1 MRPTPVVLATLISL
15 GFLLS
20 GEAQAASLEIS
31 PVIVNLVP
39 GQNATTIEVKN
50 RGEAPAA
57 VQARPYSWSQVGDD
71 DNLTPTQDII
81 ISPPIFT
88 VPAGA
93 SQTVRLL
100 LRGANETGGWER
112 SYRLLLDEV
121 PPANTENKQIK
132 MALRVSLPVMIAS
145 VASTPP
151 VLQWRTEH
159 GPGGE
164 IQLMAVNSGHAYEKV
179 SAIDVMLPDGTH
191 PKLILRGKN
200 SYILAGAQRHWVML
214 GRVAGPLRLS
224 VTTRAGK
231 SEEILAAP

>member
-1 MRPTPVVLATLISL
+1 MRPIPVLATLISL

-20 GEAQAASLEIS
+20 GEVQAASLEIS
-31 PVIVNLVP
+31 PVIVNLAAD
-39 GQNATTIEVKN
+39 QNATTIEVKN
-50 RGEAPAA
+50 RGGAPVA
-57 VQARPYSWSQVGDD
+57 VQARPYGWSQTGDE

-100 LRGANETGGWER
+100 LRGVTEAGGER
-112 SYRLLLDEV
+112 SYRLLLDQV
-121 PPANTENKQIK
+121 PPANTENKQIE
-132 MALRVSLPVMIAS
+132 MALRVSLPVMVAS
-145 VASTPP
+145 AASTPP
-151 VLQWRTEH
+151 LLQWRAEH

-179 SAIDVMLPDGTH
+179 SAIDVTLPDGTH
-191 PKLILRGKN
+191 PKLTLRGKN
-200 SYILAGAQRHWVML
+200 SYVLAGAQRHWVVQ
-214 GRVAGPLRLS
+214 GRIAGPLRLS